1 MSENGLFAL
10 HGEDAVHHLGVI
22 YSTSE
27 ATLRAFGASYMRD
40 PKTIGSLKL
49 VNPSGQLVATFDVW
63 TDNWKDTACD
73 AASSSICNRKTV
85 G

>member
-1 MSENGLFAL
+1 M
-10 HGEDAVHHLGVI
+10 HHLGVI

-63 TDNWKDTACD
+63 TDHWK
-73 AASSSICNRKTV
+73 
-85 G
+85 